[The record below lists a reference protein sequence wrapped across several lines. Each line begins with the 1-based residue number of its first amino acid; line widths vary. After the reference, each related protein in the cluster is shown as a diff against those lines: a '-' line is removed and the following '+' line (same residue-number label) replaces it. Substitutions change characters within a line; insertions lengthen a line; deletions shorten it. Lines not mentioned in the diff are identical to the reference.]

1 MIGVLTKLWRGE
13 YSLPLAFLGFF
24 VFGMWAALFVAA
36 VVLFVFYQLQLYT
49 FGAAVAF
56 LFIAS
61 YWLITSVG
69 VWRSAR
75 PSTASDGWA
84 NRIEGLAARG
94 VILLLAAYVL
104 WSLWDRGALW
114 LMQRATA

>member
-1 MIGVLTKLWRGE
+1 MMAVLNKLWRGA

-36 VVLFVFYQLQLYT
+36 IVLFVFYQLQLHT
-49 FGAAVAF
+49 IGSSVAF
-56 LFIAS
+56 LLIAS
-61 YWLITSVG
+61 YWLIASVG

-75 PSTASDGWA
+75 PSIASDSWV
-84 NRIEGLAARG
+84 NRIEGFAARG
-94 VILLLAAYVL
+94 VVLLLAAYVL

-114 LMQRATA
+114 LTQRVAA

>member
-1 MIGVLTKLWRGE
+1 MMAVLTKLWRGE

-36 VVLFVFYQLQLYT
+36 VVLFVFYQLQLHT
-49 FGAAVAF
+49 FGAAVAC
-56 LFIAS
+56 LLIAS
-61 YWLITSVG
+61 YWFITSVG
-69 VWRSAR
+69 AWRSAG
-75 PSTASDGWA
+75 PSIASKNWV

-114 LMQRATA
+114 LMQHATT